1 MPGMQL
7 RTLSPEDGS
16 ALIALDRFAFPFD
29 DEGLDD
35 AQELSIFEWDRTR
48 GVFLDDA
55 LAGQY
60 TTYSL
65 ELPVPGGRVKCGG
78 LSWVGVH
85 PQYRRR
91 GVLRAMITD
100 HLTDVRDRGE
110 PVAGLTASEAT
121 IYGRFGFGVAS
132 LGLRSTVKRG
142 SALRHV
148 PGWESV
154 GIRIETLDPARH
166 LDLITG
172 CFEAAARDRPGMVAR
187 PTPAQ
192 RRHRLWDPPQFRAGG
207 ERLRIMI
214 ATSGDPDDEDPVRGY
229 ALFRRKIVDTR
240 NGGSAGE
247 VNVREFV
254 ARDPAATRALWGRL
268 LDQDLTA
275 VVHPDDRP
283 LDDPL
288 FHLLVDRRA
297 AESVAVDGLWLR
309 LVDLPAALAGRRYAA
324 PVDVVF
330 AVRDELFGDNQ
341 GTWRLRGDLEHA
353 TCERSDGQ
361 PAFELDTRE
370 LAGAFLGSITLDEL
384 ASSGLVRVLEPGP
397 FGAASRAFSWPVAAW
412 LPWRF

>member
-1 MPGMQL
+1 MPSMQL
-7 RTLSPEDGS
+7 RTLTPEDGD
-16 ALIALDRFAFPFD
+16 ALIALDRLAFPFD
-29 DEGLDD
+29 DEGLDP
-35 AQELSIFEWDRTR
+35 AHELSVFEWERTR
-48 GVFLDDA
+48 GVFLDGE
-55 LAGQY
+55 LAGQF
-60 TTYSL
+60 TTYTL
-65 ELPVPGGRVKCGG
+65 ELPVPGGRVPCGG

-100 HLTDVRDRGE
+100 HLADVRAHGE

-132 LGLRSTVKRG
+132 LALRSTVRRG
-142 SALRHV
+142 SELRDV

-154 GIRIETLDPARH
+154 GIRVESADADRH
-166 LDLITG
+166 TDLVND
-172 CFEAAARDRPGMVAR
+172 CFAAAARDRPAMVAR

-192 RRHRLWDPPQFRAGG
+192 RRLRLWDPQVFRQGG

-214 ATSGDPDDEDPVRGY
+214 ATGGDGEEPVRGY

-240 NGGSAGE
+240 NGGVAGE
-247 VNVREFV
+247 LNVREFV
-254 ARDPAATRALWGRL
+254 ARDPAAARALWGRL

-297 AESVAVDGLWLR
+297 AESVPVDGLWVR

-324 PVDVVF
+324 GVDVVF
-330 AVRDELFGDNQ
+330 AVRDALMPENA
-341 GTWRLRGDLEHA
+341 GTWRLQAGPDGA
-353 TCERSDGQ
+353 VCERSSGE

-370 LAGAFLGSITLDEL
+370 LGSAYLGSITLDAL
-384 ASSGLVRVLEPGP
+384 AAAGLVRVLEPQQ
-397 FGAASRAFSWPVAAW
+397 FAAASRAFSWPVAAFCG
-412 LPWRF
+412 WRF